1 MYTRVLMKI
10 NVLLVISEFSYLK
23 QPRSLIYSSGD
34 CRRIQRAADYE
45 KGALLS
51 RETLGQSK
59 SEYTCIE
66 NGPLAM
72 LPENTL
78 RKVVARAD
86 ARPSVNKSR
95 TCWSAPHIWLAS
107 VAQPAALWMRKLAA
121 ELCLQLAATT
131 KCNDE
136 RCSGVGDISTGH

>member
-86 ARPSVNKSR
+86 ARPSVKNLVVR
-95 TCWSAPHIWLAS
+95 TPYLVGIGCAAGCS
-107 VAQPAALWMRKLAA
+107 VDEKARCGTVPAACCYDKM
-121 ELCLQLAATT
+121 Q
-131 KCNDE
+131 
-136 RCSGVGDISTGH
+136 